1 MKEGFSV
8 SMCVYHGDDAANFQT
23 AVESVL
29 AQTCLPEEVVLVVDG
44 PVPAALEEVISAYE
58 KNPLFRVL
66 WLEKNCGHGA
76 ARRAGLEACRCEL
89 VALMDADDICVPE
102 RFALQTAAFAAHP
115 EACVIGGQIE
125 EFIGTPQQ
133 TVGKRVVPL
142 TDGEIKAYL
151 KKRCPFNQV
160 AVMLRKQAVN
170 GAGGYLDWYCDEDY
184 YLWLRLFLAGGCFA
198 NVPETLVM
206 VRVSE
211 DMYARRGGWKYFCSE
226 SRLQRFMLKNGIV
239 SLPLYCVN
247 VLKRLV
253 VQVLLPN
260 RVRGWIFQ
268 NFARE

>member
-8 SMCVYHGDDAANFQT
+8 SMCVYHGDDAAHFQT

-29 AQTCLPEEVVLVVDG
+29 AQSCLPEEIVLVVDG
-44 PVPAALEEVISAYE
+44 PVPEALEEVISVYE
-58 KNPLFRVL
+58 KDPLFRVL

-76 ARRAGLEACRCEL
+76 ARRAGLDACRCEL

-102 RFALQTAAFAAHP
+102 RFALQMAAFAAHP

-125 EFIGTPQQ
+125 EFIGTPQH

-160 AVMLRKQAVN
+160 TVMLRKQAVN
-170 GAGGYLDWYCDEDY
+170 EAGGYLDWYCDEDY
-184 YLWLRLFLAGGCFA
+184 YLWLRLFLAGGSFA

-211 DMYARRGGWKYFCSE
+211 DMYARRGGWKYFQSE
-226 SRLQRFMLKNGIV
+226 ARLQKYMYRQKIIT
-239 SLPLYCVN
+239 LPQYCVN
-247 VLKRLV
+247 VMKRFI
-253 VQVLLPN
+253 VQLLLSN
-260 RVRGWIFQ
+260 KLRGWVFRRL
-268 NFARE
+268 ARE

>member
-1 MKEGFSV
+1 MKESFSV
-8 SMCVYHGDDAANFQT
+8 SMCVYHGDDVAHFQT

-29 AQTCLPEEVVLVVDG
+29 TQSCLPEEIILVVDG
-44 PVPAALEEVISAYE
+44 PVPEPLEEVISVYE

-66 WLEKNCGHGA
+66 RLEKNCGHGA
-76 ARRAGLEACRCEL
+76 ARRAGLDACRCEL

-102 RFALQTAAFAAHP
+102 RFALQMAAFAAHP

-125 EFIGTPQQ
+125 EFIGTPQH

-160 AVMLRKQAVN
+160 TVMLRKQAVN

-184 YLWLRLFLAGGCFA
+184 YLWLRLFLAGGSFA

-211 DMYARRGGWKYFCSE
+211 EMYARRGGWKYFQSE
-226 SRLQRFMLKNGIV
+226 ARLQKYMYRQRIITF
-239 SLPLYCVN
+239 PQYCVN
-247 VLKRLV
+247 VMKRFI
-253 VQVLLPN
+253 VQLLLPN
-260 RVRGWIFQ
+260 KLRGWVFCRL
-268 NFARE
+268 ARE

>member
-8 SMCVYHGDDAANFQT
+8 SMCVYHGDDVAHFQT

-29 AQTCLPEEVVLVVDG
+29 TQSCLPEEIILVVDG
-44 PVPAALEEVISAYE
+44 PVPEPLEEVISVYE

-76 ARRAGLEACRCEL
+76 ARRAGLEACRCDL

-102 RFALQTAAFAAHP
+102 RFALQMAAFEAHP

-125 EFIGTPQQ
+125 EFVGTPQQ

-160 AVMLRKQAVN
+160 TVMLRKQAVN
-170 GAGGYLDWYCDEDY
+170 EAGGYLDWYCDEDY
-184 YLWLRLFLAGGCFA
+184 YLWLRLLLAGGCFA

-211 DMYARRGGWKYFCSE
+211 EMYARRGGWKYFQSE
-226 SRLQRFMLKNGIV
+226 ARLQKYMYRQRIITF
-239 SLPLYCVN
+239 PLYCVN
-247 VLKRLV
+247 VMKRFI
-253 VQVLLPN
+253 VQLLLPN
-260 RVRGWIFQ
+260 KLRGWVFRRL
-268 NFARE
+268 ARE

>member
-8 SMCVYHGDDAANFQT
+8 SMCVYHGDDAAHFQT

-29 AQTCLPEEVVLVVDG
+29 AQSCLPEEIVLVVDG
-44 PVPAALEEVISAYE
+44 PVPEALEEVISVYE
-58 KNPLFRVL
+58 KDPLFRVL

-76 ARRAGLEACRCEL
+76 ARRAGLDACRCEL

-102 RFALQTAAFAAHP
+102 RFALQMAAFAAHP

-125 EFIGTPQQ
+125 EFIGTPQH

-160 AVMLRKQAVN
+160 TVMLRKQAVN
-170 GAGGYLDWYCDEDY
+170 EAGGYLDWYCDEDY
-184 YLWLRLFLAGGCFA
+184 YLWLRLFLAGGFFA

-211 DMYARRGGWKYFCSE
+211 DMYARRGGWKYFQSE
-226 SRLQRFMLKNGIV
+226 ARLQKYMYRQKIIT
-239 SLPLYCVN
+239 LPQYCVN
-247 VLKRLV
+247 VMKRFI
-253 VQVLLPN
+253 VQLLLSN
-260 RVRGWIFQ
+260 KLRGWVFRRL
-268 NFARE
+268 ARE

>member
-8 SMCVYHGDDAANFQT
+8 SMCVYHGDDVAHFQT

-29 AQTCLPEEVVLVVDG
+29 TQSCLPEEIILVVDG
-44 PVPAALEEVISAYE
+44 PVPEPLEEVISVYE

-66 WLEKNCGHGA
+66 RLEKNCGHGA
-76 ARRAGLEACRCEL
+76 ARRAGLDACRCEL

-102 RFALQTAAFAAHP
+102 RFALQMAAFAAHP

-125 EFIGTPQQ
+125 EFIGTPQH

-160 AVMLRKQAVN
+160 TVMLRKQAVN
-170 GAGGYLDWYCDEDY
+170 EAGGYLDWYCDEDY
-184 YLWLRLFLAGGCFA
+184 YLWLRLLLAGGSFA

-211 DMYARRGGWKYFCSE
+211 EMYARRGGWKYFQSE
-226 SRLQRFMLKNGIV
+226 ARLQKYMYRQRIITF
-239 SLPLYCVN
+239 PQYCVN
-247 VLKRLV
+247 VMKRFI
-253 VQVLLPN
+253 VQLLLPN
-260 RVRGWIFQ
+260 KLRGWVFCRL
-268 NFARE
+268 ARE

>member
-8 SMCVYHGDDAANFQT
+8 SMCVYHGDDVAHFQT

-29 AQTCLPEEVVLVVDG
+29 TQSCLPEEIILVVDG
-44 PVPAALEEVISAYE
+44 PVPEPLEEVISVYE

-66 WLEKNCGHGA
+66 RLEKNCGHGA
-76 ARRAGLEACRCEL
+76 ARRAGLEACRCDL

-102 RFALQTAAFAAHP
+102 RFALQMAAFEAHP

-142 TDGEIKAYL
+142 TDVEIKAYL

-160 AVMLRKQAVN
+160 TVMLRKQTVHE
-170 GAGGYLDWYCDEDY
+170 AGGYLDWYCDEDY
-184 YLWLRLFLAGGCFA
+184 YLWLRLFLAGGFFA

-211 DMYARRGGWKYFCSE
+211 DMYARRGGWKYFQSE
-226 SRLQRFMLKNGIV
+226 ARLQKYMYRQKIIT
-239 SLPLYCVN
+239 LPQYCVN
-247 VLKRLV
+247 VMKRFI
-253 VQVLLPN
+253 VQLLLSN
-260 RVRGWIFQ
+260 KLRGWVFRRL
-268 NFARE
+268 ARE

>member
-1 MKEGFSV
+1 MKESFSV
-8 SMCVYHGDDAANFQT
+8 SMCVYHGDDAAHFQT

-29 AQTCLPEEVVLVVDG
+29 TQSCLPEEIILVVDG
-44 PVPAALEEVISAYE
+44 PVPEPLEEVISVYE

-66 WLEKNCGHGA
+66 RLEKNCGHGA
-76 ARRAGLEACRCEL
+76 ARRAGLEACRCGL

-160 AVMLRKQAVN
+160 TVMLRKQAVN
-170 GAGGYLDWYCDEDY
+170 EAGGYLDWYCDEDY
-184 YLWLRLFLAGGCFA
+184 YLWLRLFLAGGFFA

-211 DMYARRGGWKYFCSE
+211 DMYARRGGWKYFQSE
-226 SRLQRFMLKNGIV
+226 ARLQKYMYRQKIIT
-239 SLPLYCVN
+239 LPQYCVN
-247 VLKRLV
+247 VMKRFI
-253 VQVLLPN
+253 VQLLLSN
-260 RVRGWIFQ
+260 KLRGWVFRRL
-268 NFARE
+268 ARE

>member
-1 MKEGFSV
+1 MKEVFSV
-8 SMCVYHGDDAANFQT
+8 AMCVYHGDDTAHFQT

-29 AQTCLPEEVVLVVDG
+29 SQTCLPEEIVLVVDG
-44 PVPAALEEVISAYE
+44 PVAEPLEEAISAYE

-66 WLEKNCGHGA
+66 RLEKNCGHGA

-142 TDGEIKAYL
+142 TDAEIKAYM

-160 AVMLRKQAVN
+160 TVMLRKQAV
-170 GAGGYLDWYCDEDY
+170 GEAGGYLDWYCDEDY
-184 YLWLRLFLAGGCFA
+184 YLWLRLYLAGGCFA

-206 VRVSE
+206 VRVSGE
-211 DMYARRGGWKYFCSE
+211 MYARRGGRKYFHSE
-226 SRLQRFMLKNGIV
+226 VRLQKYMYRQGIITF
-239 SLPLYCVN
+239 PQYCVN
-247 VLKRLV
+247 VVKRFI
-253 VQVLLPN
+253 VQLLLPN
-260 RVRGWIFQ
+260 KLRGWVFRRL
-268 NFARE
+268 ARE

>member
-8 SMCVYHGDDAANFQT
+8 SMCVYHGDDAAHFQT

-29 AQTCLPEEVVLVVDG
+29 TQSCLPEEIILVVDG
-44 PVPAALEEVISAYE
+44 PVPEPLEEVISVYE

-66 WLEKNCGHGA
+66 RLEKNCGHGA
-76 ARRAGLEACRCEL
+76 ARRAGLEACRCGL

-102 RFALQTAAFAAHP
+102 RFALQMAAFAAHP

-160 AVMLRKQAVN
+160 TVMLRKQAVN
-170 GAGGYLDWYCDEDY
+170 EAGGYLDWYCDEDY
-184 YLWLRLFLAGGCFA
+184 YLWLRLFLAGGFFA

-211 DMYARRGGWKYFCSE
+211 DMYARRGGWKYFQSE
-226 SRLQRFMLKNGIV
+226 ARLQKYMYRQKIIT
-239 SLPLYCVN
+239 LPQYCVN
-247 VLKRLV
+247 VMKRFI
-253 VQVLLPN
+253 VQLLLSN
-260 RVRGWIFQ
+260 KLRGWVFRRL
-268 NFARE
+268 ARE

>member
-8 SMCVYHGDDAANFQT
+8 SMCVYHGDDVAHFQT

-29 AQTCLPEEVVLVVDG
+29 TQSCLPEEIILVVDG
-44 PVPAALEEVISAYE
+44 PVPEPLEEVISAYE

-66 WLEKNCGHGA
+66 RLEKNCGHGA
-76 ARRAGLEACRCEL
+76 ARRAGLEACRSE
-89 VALMDADDICVPE
+89 VVDLMDADDICVPE

-160 AVMLRKQAVN
+160 TVMLRKQAVN
-170 GAGGYLDWYCDEDY
+170 EAGGYLDWYCDEDY
-184 YLWLRLFLAGGCFA
+184 YLWLRLFLAGGFFA

-211 DMYARRGGWKYFCSE
+211 DMYARRGGWKYFQSE
-226 SRLQRFMLKNGIV
+226 ARLQQYMFRQNIITV
-239 SLPLYCVN
+239 PQYCVN
-247 VLKRLV
+247 VMKRFI
-253 VQVLLPN
+253 VQLLLSN
-260 RVRGWIFQ
+260 KLRGWVFRRL
-268 NFARE
+268 ARE